1 MKLLQPK
8 RNPESQKK
16 KKTKTLKPKKKKRE
30 KKTFVLLKAS
40 FSSLKAS
47 S

>member
-8 RNPESQKK
+8 KTSRKQKK
-16 KKTKTLKPKKKKRE
+16 KPKTLKSKKKKRE